1 MTAGAGQ
8 GAAAGVA
15 AHSAVAPEAPAAA
28 AGKVLAHRADGD
40 LRGATPLL
48 LLNGGFMSLA
58 AWEPCAAPLA
68 GALPLL
74 RCDFRGQLLS
84 PGPAHRDVGAN
95 ADDVVRLLDHLG
107 VPRVHLLGASFGG
120 LVAMVL
126 AARHPQRVASLVAVT
141 VTDHADAAMRA
152 DADDMKGVVAA
163 ILAGGDPGSFHD
175 RLVADVYSAA
185 YREANA
191 ELLATRRRQVGFL
204 SREWFAALD
213 DLLTAVAGADV
224 RPELAAIR
232 CPTLVVAAGAD
243 RVTSPERG
251 RAVAAAIPG
260 AHFVEHPAA
269 GHVLIA
275 EDPGWLVAQVIAFL
289 AALS

>member
-1 MTAGAGQ
+1 MTAGPEPAGPEP
-8 GAAAGVA
+8 AAAGAPA
-15 AHSAVAPEAPAAA
+15 AAPAAA
-28 AGKVLAHRADGD
+28 AVLAHRCDGD
-40 LRGATPLL
+40 VHAATPLL

-68 GALPLL
+68 AKVPLV

-84 PGPAHRDVGAN
+84 PGPAHRDLGAN
-95 ADDVVRLLDHLG
+95 VDDVVRLLDHLG
-107 VPRVHLLGASFGG
+107 LPCVHVLGASFGG
-120 LVAMVL
+120 LVAMLL
-126 AARHPQRVASLVAVT
+126 AARHPDRVASLVAVT
-141 VTDHADAAMRA
+141 VTDHADAAMQR
-152 DADDMKGVVAA
+152 DAQEMQGIVAA

-191 ELLATRRRQVGFL
+191 ELLATRRRQIGFL

-213 DLLTAVAGADV
+213 DLLGAVAAADV
-224 RPELAAIR
+224 RLELAAIR
-232 CPTLVVAAGAD
+232 CPTLVVVAGED
-243 RVTSPERG
+243 RVTLPERG

-260 AHFVEHPAA
+260 ARLVEHPTS

-275 EDPGWLVAQVIAFL
+275 EDPAWLVAQVVAFL
-289 AALS
+289 TGLPRP